1 MIRIAIILLL
11 ASALF
16 SPAHAVEVDL
26 WDALERDVLGLVNGD
41 RAGLGLR
48 PLAADGRLQ
57 DAAEAHSRDM
67 AQNGFFSHTGSGGT
81 NAGDRI
87 AAAGYVADAWG
98 ENIAAGFPTAESV
111 VGAWLDSPGHRA
123 VIESAIFTDAG
134 VGYVEAAANADF
146 ETYWTL
152 VVAAGDSAP
161 ARFPMPARF
170 AAVQAEV
177 SAAAVAPIPL
187 PPAFWLLISAL
198 ATGLA
203 LIRRRP
209 NPR

>member
-11 ASALF
+11 ASAIF

-26 WDALERDVLGLVNGD
+26 WNALERDVLGLVNSD

-57 DAAEAHSRDM
+57 DAADAHSSDM
-67 AQNGFFSHTGSGGT
+67 AQNGFFGHTGSGGT
-81 NAGDRI
+81 DAGDRI
-87 AAAGYVADAWG
+87 AAAGYAPDAWG

-170 AAVQAEV
+170 AAVQSEAT
-177 SAAAVAPIPL
+177 AAALAPIPL
-187 PPAFWLLISAL
+187 PSAFWLLLTAL

-203 LIRRRP
+203 LIRRRHHP
-209 NPR
+209 G